1 MQSSGR
7 TESRQNEIAEIS
19 RSLKILAKELNIP
32 VIALS
37 QLSRAAESRSDK
49 RPMLSD
55 LRESGAIEQDADMVM
70 FLYRDEYYNPDTED
84 KNLAEC
90 IVAKTEA
97 VKPVCL
103 NLVGR

>member
-1 MQSSGR
+1 MHC
-7 TESRQNEIAEIS
+7 AY
-19 RSLKILAKELNIP
+19 LAKELNIP

-37 QLSRAAESRSDK
+37 QLSRASESRSDK

-70 FLYRDEYYNPDTED
+70 FLYRDDYYNKDTED

-90 IVAKTEA
+90 IVAKNRSGETGTFKLGWKGEYTKFSNVEFA
-97 VKPVCL
+97 LKEE
-103 NLVGR
+103 

>member
-1 MQSSGR
+1 M
-7 TESRQNEIAEIS
+7 
-19 RSLKILAKELNIP
+19 
-32 VIALS
+32 ALS

-90 IVAKTEA
+90 IVAKNRSGETGMFKLGWKGEYTKFSNVEFA
-97 VKPVCL
+97 LKEE
-103 NLVGR
+103 